1 MNIARRNGLGYRH
14 WRNTYFYNYVIQVLI
29 SLWSPEARTCLAYNV
44 FVNDNWNDVQKSYSN
59 ILAEKA
65 LLLSLGST
73 VLLYIFMEGVRS
85 RAKDIFLKR
94 CAKVPNITLIE
105 TRTGI
110 CSMVRSD
117 VEIINVSSS
126 FLLEGCCFHFRPSQ
140 LFLGQVQYSFFFLNL
155 F

>member
-1 MNIARRNGLGYRH
+1 MLYNI
-14 WRNTYFYNYVIQVLI
+14 
-29 SLWSPEARTCLAYNV
+29 
-44 FVNDNWNDVQKSYSN
+44 FVTDNWNEILKPYSN

-73 VLLYIFMEGVRS
+73 VLLYIFMEGIRS

-94 CAKVPNITLIE
+94 CAKVLNITLIE

-110 CSMVRSD
+110 CSMLRSD

-126 FLLEGCCFHFRPSQ
+126 FLLESCCFHFRPSQ
-140 LFLGQVQYSFFFLNL
+140 FSSARFNILFSFSTYFKSEVYLVF
-155 F
+155 